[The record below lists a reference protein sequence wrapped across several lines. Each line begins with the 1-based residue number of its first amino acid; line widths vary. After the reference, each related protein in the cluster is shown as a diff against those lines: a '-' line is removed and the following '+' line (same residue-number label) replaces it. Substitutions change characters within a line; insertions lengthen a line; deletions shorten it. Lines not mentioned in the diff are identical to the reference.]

1 MRLPWSARPDPIPR
15 ARCRREAGEGRHG
28 GGAGDLGDRDR
39 TEAAAERG
47 GRRRPPGAARGEA
60 VLPWDLRGPV
70 DLPFPDFQP
79 SESRR
84 LGSSHFKPPDRGDLF
99 TAAPRNCY
107 TSRGMVPCRFSPDR
121 AHQRKINQPGNEPH
135 ASCLCDRG
143 SQISRGVAPI
153 KHGGPGRLSAMLC
166 FSSASS
172 AAFRAV
178 YGLI

>member
-1 MRLPWSARPDPIPR
+1 MTSREPGVFSDGNQLRVSGLRLPWSARPDPIPR

-70 DLPFPDFQP
+70 DLPSPDFQP

-143 SQISRGVAPI
+143 SQVS
-153 KHGGPGRLSAMLC
+153 
-166 FSSASS
+166 
-172 AAFRAV
+172 
-178 YGLI
+178 